1 MVKVSFNSALAQKEA
16 AKKEEENSQVL
27 ILPPDAKVRAAGGPT
42 LRGRPGGAG
51 RSAALRCARRGC
63 PGKGARRGRCRAF
76 YAPCPRRWPA
86 GGPEEAARPCAPPPH
101 RLTLLKWLTGS
112 ELLGSASPGSGDLCC
127 GSIFLFAR
135 SGVFV
140 GVLFWRVF
148 FVSRVDRGHLGVEG
162 RLYARSRSL
171 RLCWFVWR
179 RRVVPAFPPPRSL
192 PAARRGPAAAGEL
205 PEPGCSRV
213 RQRSEGEAGDSAA
226 LVPQRVRR
234 AWCLCASGKF
244 ASELGLAE
252 VKEQRAASPP
262 PPNSPQTAPKL
273 QALLSPPLC
282 KQQRRKKH
290 QRLLKFLKC
299 KTA

>member
-51 RSAALRCARRGC
+51 RCAALRCARRGC
-63 PGKGARRGRCRAF
+63 PGKGARRGRCRAL

-86 GGPEEAARPCAPPPH
+86 GGLEEAARPCAPPPH

-140 GVLFWRVF
+140 GVLFWRF
-148 FVSRVDRGHLGVEG
+148 FFLLAAWTAATSALRAGCTPAPAASGCAGLCGEGGSCLRSPRRYPSRPPGGA
-162 RLYARSRSL
+162 RLLLASSRSPDAPGQGSARRVKL
-171 RLCWFVWR
+171 GIRPRLC
-179 RRVVPAFPPPRSL
+179 RSVF
-192 PAARRGPAAAGEL
+192 A
-205 PEPGCSRV
+205 EPGACVLRGSSPRN
-213 RQRSEGEAGDSAA
+213 
-226 LVPQRVRR
+226 
-234 AWCLCASGKF
+234 
-244 ASELGLAE
+244 LGW
-252 VKEQRAASPP
+252 
-262 PPNSPQTAPKL
+262 
-273 QALLSPPLC
+273 
-282 KQQRRKKH
+282 
-290 QRLLKFLKC
+290 LK
-299 KTA
+299 